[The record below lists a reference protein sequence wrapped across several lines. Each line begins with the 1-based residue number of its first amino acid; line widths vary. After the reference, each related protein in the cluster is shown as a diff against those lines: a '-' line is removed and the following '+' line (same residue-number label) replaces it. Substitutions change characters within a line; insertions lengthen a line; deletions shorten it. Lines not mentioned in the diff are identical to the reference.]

1 MSGMNRAKNKSQKL
15 AGMAKEAIG
24 KATGDKSTENEGKR
38 DQAKAN
44 LKDAG
49 VKVREAGEK
58 VADIFKSDPCGE
70 TVKDAGEKVREAGE
84 KVREAG
90 EKAGESLANIF
101 TSDEKVKDAGGEA
114 PPLA

>member
-1 MSGMNRAKNKSQKL
+1 MNRAKNKSQKL

-49 VKVREAGEK
+49 EMVKEAGGKLKEEAGEK
-58 VADIFKSDPCGE
+58 VANIFK
-70 TVKDAGEKVREAGE
+70 K
-84 KVREAG
+84 
-90 EKAGESLANIF
+90 
-101 TSDEKVKDAGGEA
+101 
-114 PPLA
+114 